1 MEKAVTSRA
10 TERLEK
16 IWKDKNEDYEEDK
29 KHKFVK
35 NVLLTWSSVWK
46 MYFFLK
52 KKKKSQAFP
61 FTIHLLHGMIHQN
74 SFFIKNYIPE
84 CWTIVQQV
92 PNSSPFHNHTL
103 KPTGNKEAK

>member
-52 KKKKSQAFP
+52 KKNHKHFLSQFIFFMEWYTRTP
-61 FTIHLLHGMIHQN
+61 SSLKITSQN
-74 SFFIKNYIPE
+74 
-84 CWTIVQQV
+84 VG
-92 PNSSPFHNHTL
+92 L
-103 KPTGNKEAK
+103 

>member
-52 KKKKSQAFP
+52 KKKITSISFHNSSSSWNDTP
-61 FTIHLLHGMIHQN
+61 ELLLH
-74 SFFIKNYIPE
+74 
-84 CWTIVQQV
+84 
-92 PNSSPFHNHTL
+92 
-103 KPTGNKEAK
+103 

>member
-16 IWKDKNEDYEEDK
+16 IWKDKNEDYEEDQ

-52 KKKKSQAFP
+52 KKKKITSISFHNSSSSWNDTP
-61 FTIHLLHGMIHQN
+61 ELLLH
-74 SFFIKNYIPE
+74 
-84 CWTIVQQV
+84 
-92 PNSSPFHNHTL
+92 
-103 KPTGNKEAK
+103 